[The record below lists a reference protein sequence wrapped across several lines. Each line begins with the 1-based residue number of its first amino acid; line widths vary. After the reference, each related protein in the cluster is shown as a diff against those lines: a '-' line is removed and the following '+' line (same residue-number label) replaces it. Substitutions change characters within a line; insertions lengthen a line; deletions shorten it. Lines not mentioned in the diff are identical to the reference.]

1 MTLLRPAIA
10 SLALAALLFA
20 AVDARADDVDYRT
33 GGKRFAETWHAFYDL
48 SDHVPEIDDPLIA
61 AGPRMVP
68 AICEAVAH
76 RDMKFRRHAIAA
88 LGYIGDRRAL
98 QTLQTILDD
107 GTEAEQARGD
117 ALISIYRIDRALG
130 TRNAR
135 QYRHADAFIA
145 HVSEAILRNDA
156 WLLAPSEETGPLGK

>member
-1 MTLLRPAIA
+1 MTPLR
-10 SLALAALLFA
+10 FA
-20 AVDARADDVDYRT
+20 AGLLSIAGLLASSGARADDVDYRT

-48 SDHVPEIDDPLIA
+48 ADHAPEIDDPLIA

-98 QTLQTILDD
+98 QALQTILDD

-135 QYRHADAFIA
+135 QYRHADAFVA

-156 WLLAPSEETGPLGK
+156 WLLAPSEEQGPFQE